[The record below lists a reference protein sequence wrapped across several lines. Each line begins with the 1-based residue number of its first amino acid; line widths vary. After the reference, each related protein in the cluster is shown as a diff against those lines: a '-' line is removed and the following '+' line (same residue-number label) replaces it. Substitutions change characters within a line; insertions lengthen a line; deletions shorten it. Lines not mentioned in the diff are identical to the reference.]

1 LAKLARAYLAV
12 QATSAPSERIFS
24 AASRLINKGR
34 TRLNPIM
41 AGKALFVSENW
52 DWYEEQINYLEAT
65 KGVEDVTEVTEEAE
79 EDMTI

>member
-1 LAKLARAYLAV
+1 
-12 QATSAPSERIFS
+12 
-24 AASRLINKGR
+24 
-34 TRLNPIM
+34 
-41 AGKALFVSENW
+41 LFVSENW

>member
-1 LAKLARAYLAV
+1 VPGPLV
-12 QATSAPSERIFS
+12 QWLRGGLQTP
-24 AASRLINKGR
+24 
-34 TRLNPIM
+34 
-41 AGKALFVSENW
+41 LFVSENW